1 MMETKIKKWGNSLA
15 LRLPKK
21 TVDFL
26 NLKEDSLVMFDYN
39 KNQITIKPKK
49 EKKYT
54 LKELTDKIT
63 PENIH
68 KEVESGGPVGKEV
81 W

>member
-1 MMETKIKKWGNSLA
+1 METKIKKWGNSLA

-21 TVDFL
+21 TTDFL
-26 NLKEDSLVMFDYN
+26 NLKEGSSVDFDFD
-39 KNQITIKPKK
+39 KNQIIIKPKK
-49 EKKYT
+49 EKEIT
-54 LKELTDKIT
+54 LKELVDKIT

-68 KEVESGGPVGKEV
+68 KEIEAGGPIGKEI

>member
-1 MMETKIKKWGNSLA
+1 METKIKKWGNSLA
-15 LRLPKK
+15 VRLPKR

-26 NLKEDSLVMFDYN
+26 DLKEGSSVGFDYN
-39 KNQITIKPKK
+39 KNQIIIKPTK
-49 EKKYT
+49 EKEYT
-54 LKELTDKIT
+54 LDDLLAKVT

-68 KEVESGGPVGKEV
+68 KEVDFGKPVGKEI

>member
-1 MMETKIKKWGNSLA
+1 MKTKIKKWGNSLA
-15 LRLPKK
+15 VRLPKR

-26 NLKEDSLVMFDYN
+26 DLKENSFVVFDYN
-39 KNQITIKPKK
+39 KNQIVIRPDKRRVFS
-49 EKKYT
+49 

-63 PENIH
+63 KENRH
-68 KEVESGGPVGKEV
+68 KETNWGDSVGKEI